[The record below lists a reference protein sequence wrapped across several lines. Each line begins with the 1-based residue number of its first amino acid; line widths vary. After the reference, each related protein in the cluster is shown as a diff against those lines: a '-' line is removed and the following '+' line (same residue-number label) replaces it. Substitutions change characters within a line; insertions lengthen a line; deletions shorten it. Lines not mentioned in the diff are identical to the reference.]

1 VNGVKL
7 SIMRERDRG
16 REFFIVRRAA
26 SSHDGPASLARSDR
40 TPIMTQEAIRTA
52 VHRPPWYRILY
63 VQVLIAIALGIAI
76 GYFYPDLGKEL
87 KPLGDGFIALIKMMI
102 APVIFC
108 TVVHGI
114 SSMGDLKRVGRVGL
128 KALIYFETVST
139 VALAIGL
146 IVGEI
151 LQPGHGFNIDAASID
166 PKSVA
171 NYVTQ
176 AKEQGIVAHLMAII
190 PDSYFGALA
199 RGDLLQVLLI
209 SILSGFAVAFLG
221 KAGEPIAHAIDQ
233 AAKMFFGIIRIIV
246 RVAPLGAFGAMAFT
260 VGAYGLKSLWN
271 LIALIGTFYLTSALF
286 VLIVLGAIARLSGF
300 SILRFMAYIK
310 DELLIVLG
318 TSSSETVLP
327 QLIQKMEHLG
337 ASRPVVG
344 LVVPTGYSFNLDG
357 TNIYMTL
364 ATLFLA
370 QATNTQLTIWQEL
383 GILGVA
389 MITSK
394 GASGVTGAGFITLAA
409 TLSIVPDIPIQSIAI
424 LVGID
429 KFMSE
434 CRALTNLIGNGVACI
449 VISLSEGE
457 LDTAKLHEAMAHPI
471 ELGEALAPGAGQA

>member
-1 VNGVKL
+1 M
-7 SIMRERDRG
+7 STES
-16 REFFIVRRAA
+16 A
-26 SSHDGPASLARSDR
+26 P
-40 TPIMTQEAIRTA
+40 PA
-52 VHRPPWYRILY
+52 VHHHQAWYKILY
-63 VQVLIAIALGIAI
+63 VQVLIAIFAGVLV
-76 GYFYPDLGKEL
+76 GYFNPNLGKEL

-128 KALIYFETVST
+128 KTLVYFEVVST
-139 VALAIGL
+139 IALAVGL
-146 IVGEI
+146 LVGE
-151 LQPGHGFNIDAASID
+151 LLKPGAGFNIDVSTID

-171 NYVTQ
+171 TYVTK
-176 AKEQGIVAHLMAII
+176 AKEEGIVAHLMGII

-199 RGDLLQVLLI
+199 RGDLLQVLLV
-209 SILSGFAVAFLG
+209 SILSGFAIALMG
-221 KAGEPIAHAIDQ
+221 KTGEPIAHAVDQ
-233 AAKMFFGIIRIIV
+233 AAKMFFGIIRMIV
-246 RVAPLGAFGAMAFT
+246 RVAPIGAFGAMAFT
-260 VGAYGLKSLWN
+260 VGAYGLGSLAN
-271 LIALIGTFYLTSALF
+271 LLALIGTFYLTSVLF
-286 VLIVLGAIARLSGF
+286 VLFVLGSIARFAGF
-300 SILRFMAYIK
+300 SIIRFIAYIK

-327 QLIQKMEHLG
+327 QLMQKMEHLG
-337 ASRPVVG
+337 CSRPVVG

-370 QATNTQLTIWQEL
+370 QATNTHLTVWQEL
-383 GILGVA
+383 GILGIA
-389 MITSK
+389 IITSK

-409 TLSIVPDIPIQSIAI
+409 TLAIVPDIPIQSIAI

-434 CRALTNLIGNGVACI
+434 CRALTNLIGNGVACV

-457 LDTAKLHEAMAHPI
+457 LDQKALHETMAHPI
-471 ELGEALAPGAGQA
+471 QLGEALEPGAA

>member
-1 VNGVKL
+1 MPTTSV
-7 SIMRERDRG
+7 
-16 REFFIVRRAA
+16 
-26 SSHDGPASLARSDR
+26 PAKVDAKPR
-40 TPIMTQEAIRTA
+40 QA
-52 VHRPPWYRILY
+52 WYTVLY
-63 VQVLIAIALGIAI
+63 VQVLIAIAIGVAV
-76 GYFYPDLGKEL
+76 GYFWPDAGKAL

-128 KALIYFETVST
+128 KALVYFEVVST
-139 VALAIGL
+139 IALAIGL
-146 IVGEI
+146 IVGEL
-151 LQPGHGFNIDAASID
+151 LQPGAGFNIDPATM
-166 PKSVA
+166 
-171 NYVTQ
+171 N
-176 AKEQGIVAHLMAII
+176 AKEVATFVTKAKEDGIVAHLMAII
-190 PDSYFGALA
+190 PDSYIGALA
-199 RGDLLQVLLI
+199 RGDLLQVLLV
-209 SILSGFAVAFLG
+209 SILSGFAIALMG

-233 AAKMFFGIIRIIV
+233 AAKVFFGIIRIVV
-246 RVAPLGAFGAMAFT
+246 RVAPIGAFGAMAFT
-260 VGAYGLKSLWN
+260 IGAYGIGSLTR
-271 LIALIGTFYLTSALF
+271 LLALVGTFYLTSILF
-286 VLIVLGAIARLSGF
+286 VLLVLGGIARLSGF
-300 SILRFMAYIK
+300 SIIRFIGYIK

-327 QLIQKMEHLG
+327 QMIQKMEHLG

-370 QATNTQLTIWQEL
+370 QATNTHLTIWQEL

-409 TLSIVPDIPIQSIAI
+409 TLAIVPDIPIGSLAI
-424 LVGID
+424 LLGID

-449 VISLSEGE
+449 VISRSEGE
-457 LDTAKLHEAMAHPI
+457 LDKEALHLAMAHPI
-471 ELGEALAPGAGQA
+471 SEGEAMEPGGAKAVT